1 MKYNIG
7 INNNL
12 NNHKKTIEI
21 SNSSLHNNNS
31 GSNMSLKL
39 GSNKTINVNMKINS
53 EDRKEKIIKMIS
65 PKK

>member
-1 MKYNIG
+1 
-7 INNNL
+7 
-12 NNHKKTIEI
+12 
-21 SNSSLHNNNS
+21 
-31 GSNMSLKL
+31 MSLKL